1 MSNFYGFKFK
11 SNKRN
16 KSNDNIFGSSIFE
29 SIEIPQKEKEI
40 IGEIIKQKILI
51 DIPNFED
58 ECIDFI
64 NKRNHSV
71 KKTREI
77 EDLSDF
83 GNVKMKFENW
93 CNYNKEINSKIEEK
107 ILKLLEDIFD
117 KRYILYP
124 NNVCTLSSYCLQCKE
139 NIEEYFVEYYELS
152 VYILYVLYKQINLLF
167 KHIDKEIN
175 LISIKANQYENIK
188 EILYYIGEDIEKIF
202 QKVINITG
210 RFKFSSILIVMM
222 EEYLIKENK
231 MGEKVYKKIKSPIYK
246 EKEKF
251 ESFLKGINNL
261 KFKKYYE
268 NLYEKINLDNKND
281 DNDLHEKNNIEN
293 IDNNEN
299 NIINENGIKNN
310 NIDNINDNKGNENSN
325 NNNEQN
331 LNIEDLVNFINEP
344 DNKSNKKKKKK
355 KKGKKNEKNKNKNIK
370 DSYIEEDMI
379 FLDYKKSL
387 EEYTKEAS
395 HTIKIRP
402 KYSEAFL
409 KSLEELS
416 Q

>member
-1 MSNFYGFKFK
+1 MSNLYSFKFK

-51 DIPNFED
+51 DIPDFED

-210 RFKFSSILIVMM
+210 RFKFPSILIVMM

-231 MGEKVYKKIKSPIYK
+231 MGEKIYKKIKYEIYK

-261 KFKKYYE
+261 KFKKYYK

-281 DNDLHEKNNIEN
+281 DNDLDEKNNIEN

-299 NIINENGIKNN
+299 NIINDNDIKNN
-310 NIDNINDNKGNENSN
+310 NIDNINDNK
-325 NNNEQN
+325 
-331 LNIEDLVNFINEP
+331 
-344 DNKSNKKKKKK
+344 
-355 KKGKKNEKNKNKNIK
+355 
-370 DSYIEEDMI
+370 
-379 FLDYKKSL
+379 
-387 EEYTKEAS
+387 
-395 HTIKIRP
+395 
-402 KYSEAFL
+402 
-409 KSLEELS
+409 
-416 Q
+416 